1 MTWKGTIARR
11 FRNARTFDSLKIP
24 AYRMFFLG
32 MIGQWSSFS
41 MEAVARSYL
50 IYDITGSAAMLG
62 VMSLANAVPMIVLS
76 LFGGVV
82 ADRLPKKRL
91 IQISQA
97 AMSIVSL
104 GNAIAVSVGYLGPAH
119 PESWW
124 VLILGAIV
132 MGIIMALAMPARQ
145 AILPELV
152 GQEQIMNAVSLNT
165 VGMSFFQLIGPA
177 IAGIVI
183 DSFGYA
189 VVFYA
194 MTALNAS
201 GIVFAVFLPRTT
213 PSQVRSRTV
222 LADVID
228 GLKYMLGHRTI
239 LLILALFVASIL
251 LAMPYQTL
259 MPIFAKDILR
269 VGASGQGTLMSVCG
283 FGALTASLVL
293 ASIPSRKRGA
303 ALLVSNVLLG
313 LALVVFAFSTSWP
326 LSLGMMIFVG
336 IGQTGNNTVGATLL
350 QTHTDPEYL
359 GRVMSIMSMSFG
371 LSSLGAFFAGILA
384 ESISAPWAIGGLAM
398 MLVAISFGALLL
410 VPRLRRLD

>member
-1 MTWKGTIARR
+1 MTWKGTLARR

-132 MGIIMALAMPARQ
+132 MGTIMALAMPARQ

-189 VVFYA
+189 AVFYA

-213 PSQVRSRTV
+213 PSQARSRTV

-303 ALLVSNVLLG
+303 ALLVSNILLG

-371 LSSLGAFFAGILA
+371 LSSLGTFFAGILA

-398 MLVAISFGALLL
+398 MLVAISFGALLF
-410 VPRLRRLD
+410 VPRLRKLD